1 MKNSGMSRKK
11 KILGVI
17 LIAAALCSCLCGL
30 TSVRS
35 GIRER
40 YRATGRSG
48 EFSCPKSSDGIV
60 SLNYGDAEDLTA
72 LPGIGEH
79 MARLII
85 DEREANG
92 FFHYPEDLLVVKGIG
107 PAKLRKM
114 MPMLDMTVEE

>member
-1 MKNSGMSRKK
+1 MKKPGTSRKK

-17 LIAAALCSCLCGL
+17 LLAAALCSCLSGL

-35 GIRER
+35 GVRER
-40 YRATGRSG
+40 YGATGRG
-48 EFSCPKSSDGIV
+48 GAFSSPPGPDGSV
-60 SLNYGDAEDLTA
+60 SVNYGDAEELMS

-79 MARLII
+79 MAGLIL

-92 FFHYPEDLLVVKGIG
+92 LFHYPEDLLVVKGIG

-114 MPMLDMTVEE
+114 MPMLDMTADE